1 MQLTSRHLV
10 ALVIVVGSL
19 ALAVFLVKDAGAYA
33 GIVGVVGGAV
43 GVLYAASGVS
53 AGPSVDA
60 LADAVRQAARGE
72 APSIPQGTPDTTRR
86 LYLELI
92 RFAESLEQEKQTER
106 RASLETREA
115 VQTLDDL
122 LRRLGD
128 GVGTQLSASEETARS
143 IKDMTSA
150 LRDIAQHVEVLA
162 SAAKSRAR
170 RSSR

>member
-72 APSIPQGTPDTTRR
+72 APSIPKVLPR
-86 LYLELI
+86 
-92 RFAESLEQEKQTER
+92 R
-106 RASLETREA
+106 RAACT
-115 VQTLDDL
+115 
-122 LRRLGD
+122 
-128 GVGTQLSASEETARS
+128 
-143 IKDMTSA
+143 
-150 LRDIAQHVEVLA
+150 
-162 SAAKSRAR
+162 
-170 RSSR
+170 